1 MFLNSKRYLGCGSL
15 FISQSARDC
24 YSLSVKGSD
33 HYNFTDYS
41 VYPVPSIRF
50 LLGPIDGK
58 RTVEMMNVII
68 PAFFDKYLKGKQ
80 KIDIVERAK
89 RYEEIEIATNIESE

>member
-1 MFLNSKRYLGCGSL
+1 M
-15 FISQSARDC
+15 FISQALRDC
-24 YSLSVKGSD
+24 YSLTVKGSD

-58 RTVEMMNVII
+58 RTIEMMSVII
-68 PAFFDKYLKGKQ
+68 PAFFEKYLKEQ
-80 KIDIVERAK
+80 RDIDVIEKAR
-89 RYEEIEIATNIESE
+89 RYPEIEIATNVSARQEIKEK